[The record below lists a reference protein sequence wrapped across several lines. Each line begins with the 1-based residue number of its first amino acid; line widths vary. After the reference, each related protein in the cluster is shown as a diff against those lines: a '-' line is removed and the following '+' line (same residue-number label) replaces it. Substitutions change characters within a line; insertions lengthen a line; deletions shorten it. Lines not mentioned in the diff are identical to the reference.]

1 MDLSKAFDILAHD
14 LIIAKLHAYGVD
26 YDSLR
31 LTRSYLSN
39 QRQRI
44 KVSLIFSSWL
54 QTIIAFHQGSIL
66 GPLPFK
72 VF

>member
-26 YDSLR
+26 Y
-31 LTRSYLSN
+31 TRSYLSN

-44 KVSLIFSSWL
+44 KVGLIFSSWL

-66 GPLPFK
+66 GSLPFK